1 MVILIMKKQILR
13 NILLVNLFLVPFF
26 SNPNN
31 KILKK
36 DENKQQNPE
45 KKILQIIGGTV
56 GTVATVRVGYSLF
69 HNKEASKAK
78 ISLIKDRQDS
88 IQFPQVQLPSQQS
101 TLQQQQQLPSQQ
113 STLQQQ
119 QQLPSQQSTLQQQQQ
134 LPSQQS
140 TLQQQQQPVTI
151 QQQNQQQQQLEQ
163 LVSQEKSLITE
174 NFEKLFTYILHTWK
188 KKEYLLKN

>member
-1 MVILIMKKQILR
+1 MKKQILR

-119 QQLPSQQSTLQQQQQ
+119 QQ
-134 LPSQQS
+134 
-140 TLQQQQQPVTI
+140 PVTI